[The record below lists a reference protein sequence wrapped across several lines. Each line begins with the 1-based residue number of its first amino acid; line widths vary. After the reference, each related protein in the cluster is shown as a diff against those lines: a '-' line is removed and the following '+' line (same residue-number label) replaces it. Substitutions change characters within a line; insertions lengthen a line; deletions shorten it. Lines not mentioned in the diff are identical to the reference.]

1 MAIIRSIFIGLATSS
16 LLLSSVE
23 SFAPVKS
30 GTRTATRTA
39 TATAV
44 QSFKF
49 PDLPDFSSFFGGDAA
64 KSSGAGANNSNS
76 KASKTTVIAG
86 ASGYIGKSTVR
97 ESVRQ
102 GYNTIALVRDL
113 EKVENAQGKMMYG
126 QFFEGAKV
134 VQCDVCDV
142 EALTKVSYSISYL
155 LSYLLSLVVDDGGVE
170 RCYYYC

>member
-30 GTRTATRTA
+30 GTRTAT
-39 TATAV
+39 AV

-49 PDLPDFSSFFGGDAA
+49 PDLPDFSSFFGGDAG
-64 KSSGAGANNSNS
+64 KTSGAGASNS

-113 EKVENAQGKMMYG
+113 DKVENAQGKLMYG

-142 EALTKVSYSISYL
+142 EALTKVSYT
-155 LSYLLSLVVDDGGVE
+155 
-170 RCYYYC
+170 